1 MAYDIIGQIHS
12 IGQTEQITTSNGNP
26 FQKRTVTVMQPRYD
40 RNTGQPYDPNYVSFE
55 FVQKGCALLDQFQPR
70 QQVKISFDISGRMYT
85 SKKTGKE
92 ECFNS
97 LRGFRIE
104 RYAPP
109 TQQGSYPP
117 QNGYQQPPQG
127 YIQGGYQQQGYAP
140 QGQYQQQGYQQPAP
154 PQNNYAPPGP
164 QGENKDD
171 LPF

>member
-12 IGQTEQITTSNGNP
+12 IGQTEQITTQSGNP

-55 FVQKGCALLDQFQPR
+55 FVQKGCALLDHFQPG
-70 QQVKISFDISGRMYT
+70 QQVRISFDISGRLYT
-85 SKKTGKE
+85 NRRTGRE

-109 TQQGSYPP
+109 TQAPQGNYP
-117 QNGYQQPPQG
+117 PPQG
-127 YIQGGYQQQGYAP
+127 NVYNGRFVQQDD
-140 QGQYQQQGYQQPAP
+140 P
-154 PQNNYAPPGP
+154 P
-164 QGENKDD
+164 
-171 LPF
+171 F

>member
-12 IGQTEQITTSNGNP
+12 IGQTEQIATQSGAP

-55 FVQKGCALLDQFQPR
+55 FTQKGCALLDQFQLG
-70 QQVKISFDISGRMYT
+70 QLVKISFDISGRLYT

-92 ECFNS
+92 ETFNS
-97 LRGFRIE
+97 LRGFKIE
-104 RYAPP
+104 RYMPP
-109 TQQGSYPP
+109 TQAPQGNYPLPP

-127 YIQGGYQQQGYAP
+127 YIQGGYQRQGYAP
-140 QGQYQQQGYQQPAP
+140 QGQYQQPAP
-154 PQNNYAPPGP
+154 PQNNYAPPNP
-164 QGENKDD
+164 QGENKED